1 MNKKSLFVLSI
12 ASTLLLAGCNTPST
26 SEQPSSTPNSSEV
39 TPEETVTT
47 TETTTES
54 EKTSE
59 TTTESSETTSETT
72 TESSESTSES
82 TTEPAATYTKLSEV
96 VTLAKG
102 ATFVSRGIY
111 AGRCNK
117 AATKGDATLYNAV
130 YVADGETWF
139 QLYSVDVA
147 LVDSLTLGSVIEFD
161 GKMDI
166 YNGLSE
172 GKAVSTIKIVEDD
185 SILAPVGLT
194 LNAENAFDL
203 TATMQNK
210 KVSISGAVI
219 DGVSKDNYGI
229 LTVTFKVGSKSYSL
243 YLDNRYNDVTTGA
256 IATLGAGDTASFD
269 TYVTVN
275 NDKVSFV
282 YVDNLS
288 VTKTEKVIVFTSGTS
303 SIEVGKTLTLA
314 AKNTLHADDTFT
326 WTSSNTE
333 VATVDNGVVTAIKEG
348 EATITATSVTS
359 PTLSDDFVVTVVAK
373 QIEAEGKEVEFDF
386 SNKTLITTDDPNKSV
401 RTLGSVT
408 ITQEKGTSNNNVVN
422 TYYQLRA
429 YVGHVVTFATSSG
442 KFSKIV
448 FTITTTKSSSEE
460 FASMFGS
467 DVTAVA
473 TDATHVTLT
482 CNANS
487 VSFTPT
493 KQVQLISAIFTIA

>member
-1 MNKKSLFVLSI
+1 MNKKSLFVLSV
-12 ASTLLLAGCNTPST
+12 ASVLLLAGCNTPST

-47 TETTTES
+47 TETTIES

-59 TTTESSETTSETT
+59 TTTESSETTTESSETT

-82 TTEPAATYTKLSEV
+82 TTEPDATYTKLSEV

-117 AATKGDATLYNAV
+117 AVTKGDATLYNAV

-147 LVDSLTLGSVIEFD
+147 VVDSLTLGSVIEFD

-172 GKAVSTIKIVEDD
+172 GKSISTIKVVEDD

-203 TATMQNK
+203 TAAMQNK

-219 DGVSKDNYGI
+219 ENIKKDTYGS
-229 LTVTFKVGSKSYSL
+229 LTISFKVSSKSYSL
-243 YLDNRYNDVTTGA
+243 YLDNRYNDITVDA
-256 IATLGAGDTASFD
+256 IANLGVGDTASFD

-282 YVDNLS
+282 YVDNLN
-288 VTKTEKVIVFTSGTS
+288 VTKTEKVTIS
-303 SIEVGKTLTLA
+303 SSASSVEVGKTLTLTA
-314 AKNTLHADDTFT
+314 VNNMHADDTFT
-326 WTSSNTE
+326 WTSSNVE
-333 VATVDNGVVTAIKEG
+333 VATVDNGIVTALAEG
-348 EATITATSVTS
+348 KTTITATSVTS
-359 PTLSDDFVVTVVAK
+359 SSVNGSFEVTVKAPVAGN
-373 QIEAEGKEVEFDF
+373 QTV
-386 SNKTLITTDDPNKSV
+386 ITFGEDNVTEKTDDKYTWAVNK
-401 RTLGSVT
+401 VT
-408 ITQEKGTSNNNVVN
+408 VTQERNGGDNAVAYSGPM
-422 TYYQLRA
+422 RA
-429 YVGHVVTFATSSG
+429 YTNHIVTVSISEGAMTS
-442 KFSKIV
+442 
-448 FTITTTKSSSEE
+448 ITFHWDSKSS
-460 FASMFGS
+460 AA
-467 DVTAVA
+467 DLVTWLKTAGF
-473 TDATHVTLT
+473 DATVNGKDITVTGEYT
-482 CNANS
+482 TVN
-487 VSFTPT
+487 FTALAQIRFKGVT
-493 KQVQLISAIFTIA
+493 VISK

>member
-1 MNKKSLFVLSI
+1 MNKKSLFVLSV

-39 TPEETVTT
+39 TPEDTVTK

-59 TTTESSETTSETT
+59 TTTESSETTTESSETT

-96 VTLAKG
+96 VTLEKG
-102 ATFVSRGIY
+102 TTFVSRGIY

-117 AATKGDATLYNAV
+117 AVTKGDATLYNAV

-139 QLYSVDVA
+139 QLYSVNVA
-147 LVDSLTLGSVIEFD
+147 LIDSLTLGSVIEFD
-161 GKMDI
+161 GKMDV

-172 GKAVSTIKIVEDD
+172 GKTVSTIKVVEDD

-203 TATMQNK
+203 TAAMQNK

-219 DGVSKDNYGI
+219 DSVSKNSNNN
-229 LTVTFKVGSKSYSL
+229 LTIAFTVGTKSYSL
-243 YLDNRYNDVTTGA
+243 YLDSRYNDLTVDA
-256 IATLGAGDTASFD
+256 IANLGAGDTASFD

-275 NDKVSFV
+275 NDKISFV
-282 YVDNLS
+282 YFDNLN
-288 VTKTEKVIVFTSGTS
+288 VTRSEKVIISGAS
-303 SIEVGKTLTLA
+303 SVEAGKTLTLTA
-314 AKNTLHADDTFT
+314 VNNMHADDTFN
-326 WTSSNTE
+326 WTSSNVE

-348 EATITATSVTS
+348 ETTITATSVTS
-359 PTLSDDFVVTVVAK
+359 PTLSDTFVVTVTAK
-373 QIEAEGKEVEFDF
+373 QAEPTGNKVEFDF
-386 SNKTLITTDDPNKSV
+386 SDKTLITTDGASKSV

-408 ITQEKGTSNNNVVN
+408 VTQEKGTSNNDVVN
-422 TYYQLRA
+422 TYAQLRA
-429 YVGHVVTFATSSG
+429 YVGHVVTFATSTG
-442 KFSKIV
+442 KFSKI
-448 FTITTTKSSSEE
+448 S
-460 FASMFGS
+460 
-467 DVTAVA
+467 
-473 TDATHVTLT
+473 
-482 CNANS
+482 NS

-493 KQVQLISAIFTIA
+493 KQVQFVSAIFTIA

>member
-1 MNKKSLFVLSI
+1 MNKKSLFVLSV
-12 ASTLLLAGCNTPST
+12 ASTLLLSGCNAPST

-54 EKTSE
+54 EE
-59 TTTESSETTSETT
+59 TSETT
-72 TESSESTSES
+72 TESSESTSET
-82 TTEPAATYTKLSEV
+82 TTEPDATYTKLSEV
-96 VTLAKG
+96 VTLGKG

-117 AATKGDATLYNAV
+117 AVTKGDATLYNAV

-161 GKMDI
+161 GKMDV
-166 YNGLSE
+166 YNGLAE
-172 GKAVSTIKIVEDD
+172 GKSISTIKVVEDD

-194 LNAENAFDL
+194 LNAENAFEL
-203 TATMQNK
+203 TAAMQNK

-219 DGVSKDNYGI
+219 DSVSKNSYNN
-229 LTVTFKVGSKSYSL
+229 LTIAFTVGTKSYSL

-256 IATLGAGDTASFD
+256 IATLGAGDIASFD
-269 TYVTVN
+269 SYVTVN
-275 NDKVSFV
+275 NAKVNFV
-282 YVDNLS
+282 YIDNLI

-314 AKNTLHADDTFT
+314 AKNTVHADDTFT

-359 PTLSDDFVVTVVAK
+359 PTLSDDFAVTVVAK
-373 QIEAEGKEVEFDF
+373 QAEAAGKEIEFDF

-422 TYYQLRA
+422 THYQLRA
-429 YVGHVVTFATSSG
+429 YVGHVVTFATSTG

-448 FTITTTKSSSEE
+448 FTITTSKSSSEE

-467 DVTAVA
+467 DVDAVA
-473 TDATHVTLT
+473 TDITHVTLT